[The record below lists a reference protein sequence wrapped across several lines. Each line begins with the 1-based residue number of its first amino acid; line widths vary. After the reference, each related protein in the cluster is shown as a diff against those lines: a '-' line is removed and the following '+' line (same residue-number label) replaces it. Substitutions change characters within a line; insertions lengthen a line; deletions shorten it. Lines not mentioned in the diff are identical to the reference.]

1 MRAKPILVLGGAC
14 LVALA
19 AAHLMAESSAPRTA
33 SANEAAPAVRP
44 ASAPGL
50 NVEADRP
57 GTEVRALQGAAARP
71 VSTPTSSPESAAGL
85 TPQEQAAREQERVAR
100 VEQDLGE
107 HLRAERVDPTWARD
121 TERAIAS
128 TLADPSLSGLHLEHV
143 SCGATLCRVGL
154 TADEQV
160 ANVEALVE
168 GLTSTQPFRHGGFV
182 HFTSARTLTMFVAR
196 KGHPLPPP
204 RRT

>member
-33 SANEAAPAVRP
+33 SANQLAPVVRP
-44 ASAPGL
+44 ASDPELKLEVG
-50 NVEADRP
+50 RP
-57 GTEVRALQGAAARP
+57 GAEVRGLQGAAARP
-71 VSTPTSSPESAAGL
+71 VSTPTSAPEPGTEL
-85 TPQEQAAREQERVAR
+85 TPQEQAARDQERVAR
-100 VEQDLGE
+100 VEQNLGDR
-107 HLRAERVDPTWARD
+107 LRAERVDPTWAHE
-121 TERAIAS
+121 TERAIAG
-128 TLADPSLSGLHLEHV
+128 AVAAPSLSGLQLEHV
-143 SCGATLCRVGL
+143 TCGATLCRVGL
-154 TADEQV
+154 TANEQV

-168 GLTSTQPFRHGGFV
+168 ELTSTQPFRHGGFV

-204 RRT
+204 PT